1 MPTSSEPK
9 PEPKPN
15 HKPNRKRRIV
25 GSPLVHFLILG
36 ALLFFG
42 EKALFE
48 PEPEVVIRL
57 TTQDIAALEQG
68 WRERNGRPPNAE
80 LLQAL
85 IDAHI
90 EDELLL
96 QEARSLG
103 WHLTDGIVL
112 RRLLRNQRFLDADE
126 SISDQALLERAFEQ
140 EMDKTDLVV
149 RRRLLERMRL
159 LIASQVRARPPSDAE
174 LEAFLA
180 QNADT
185 FRRPE
190 RVDLSHVFLSR
201 DRRGDQLQADAEAL
215 GRKLREEEISP
226 DRARE
231 LGDPFLLAHRIPL
244 SSEASIGRQ
253 YGPAFAAEAI
263 RAPLD
268 QWSGPLPSSYGAHM
282 VWVHEKTP
290 AEVPPLADIR
300 QRVESEVLREREQT
314 ELLAHTRSLREN
326 ARIILPDAP
335 VASNP

>member
-1 MPTSSEPK
+1 MSTSSA
-9 PEPKPN
+9 PESESRPL
-15 HKPNRKRRIV
+15 RKRRLL
-25 GSPLVHFLILG
+25 GSPLLHFLVIG

-57 TTQDIAALEQG
+57 TAQDIAALEQG
-68 WRERNGRPPNAE
+68 WRERNGQPPNAE

-96 QEARSLG
+96 REARSLG

-112 RRLLRNQRFLDADE
+112 RRLLRNQRFLETDE
-126 SISDQALLERAFEQ
+126 SISDQELLERAFEQ
-140 EMDKTDLVV
+140 DMDKTDLVV

-159 LIASQVRARPPSDAE
+159 LIASRVRARPPSESE

-180 QNADT
+180 ENADA

-201 DRRGDQLQADAEAL
+201 DRRGDQLLADAEAL
-215 GRKLREEEISP
+215 GRKLREESIAP

-231 LGDPFLLAHRIPL
+231 LGDPFLLSHRIPL

-263 RAPLD
+263 RAPGD
-268 QWSGPLPSSYGAHM
+268 QWSGPIPSSYGAHM

-290 AEVPPLADIR
+290 AVVPPLDEIR
-300 QRVESEVLREREQT
+300 QRVESEVLRERERS
-314 ELLAHTRSLREN
+314 ELIAHTQSLREK
-326 ARIILPDAP
+326 ARIVLPDTSLATAP
-335 VASNP
+335 

>member
-1 MPTSSEPK
+1 MSTSSEPESESR
-9 PEPKPN
+9 PL
-15 HKPNRKRRIV
+15 RKRRLL
-25 GSPLVHFLILG
+25 GSPLLHFLVIG

-57 TTQDIAALEQG
+57 TAQDIAALEQG
-68 WRERNGRPPNAE
+68 WRERNGQPPNAE

-96 QEARSLG
+96 REARSLG

-112 RRLLRNQRFLDADE
+112 RRLLRNQRFLEADE

-140 EMDKTDLVV
+140 DMDKTDLVV

-159 LIASQVRARPPSDAE
+159 LIASQVRARPPSESE

-180 QNADT
+180 ENADA

-201 DRRGDQLQADAEAL
+201 DRRGDQLLADAEAL
-215 GRKLREEEISP
+215 GRKLREEGIGP
-226 DRARE
+226 DRAKE

-263 RAPLD
+263 RAPGD
-268 QWSGPLPSSYGAHM
+268 QWSGPIPSSYGAHM

-290 AEVPPLADIR
+290 SVVPPLDEIR
-300 QRVESEVLREREQT
+300 QRVESEVLRERERS
-314 ELLAHTRSLREN
+314 ELIAHTQSLREK
-326 ARIILPDAP
+326 ARIVLPDTSLATAP
-335 VASNP
+335 

>member
-1 MPTSSEPK
+1 MSTSSEPESESR
-9 PEPKPN
+9 PV
-15 HKPNRKRRIV
+15 RKRRLL
-25 GSPLVHFLILG
+25 GSPLLHFLVIG

-57 TTQDIAALEQG
+57 TAQDIAALEQG
-68 WRERNGRPPNAE
+68 WRERNGQPPNAE

-96 QEARSLG
+96 REARSLG

-112 RRLLRNQRFLDADE
+112 RRLLRNQRFLEADE
-126 SISDQALLERAFEQ
+126 GISDQALLERAFEQ
-140 EMDKTDLVV
+140 DMDKTDLVV

-159 LIASQVRARPPSDAE
+159 LIASRVRARPPSESE

-180 QNADT
+180 ENADA

-201 DRRGDQLQADAEAL
+201 DRRGDQLLADAEAL
-215 GRKLREEEISP
+215 GRKLREEGIGP

-263 RAPLD
+263 RAPGD
-268 QWSGPLPSSYGAHM
+268 QWSGPIPSSYGAHM

-290 AEVPPLADIR
+290 AVVPPLDEIR
-300 QRVESEVLREREQT
+300 QRVESEVLRERERS
-314 ELLAHTRSLREN
+314 ELIAHTQSLREK
-326 ARIILPDAP
+326 ARIVLPDTSLATAP
-335 VASNP
+335 

>member
-1 MPTSSEPK
+1 MSTSSAPESEPR
-9 PEPKPN
+9 PL
-15 HKPNRKRRIV
+15 RKRRLL
-25 GSPLVHFLILG
+25 GSPLLHFLVIG

-57 TTQDIAALEQG
+57 TAQDIAALEQG
-68 WRERNGRPPNAE
+68 WRERNGQPPNAE

-96 QEARSLG
+96 REARSLG

-112 RRLLRNQRFLDADE
+112 RRLLRNQRFLETDE
-126 SISDQALLERAFEQ
+126 SISDQELLERAFEQ
-140 EMDKTDLVV
+140 DMDKTDLVV

-159 LIASQVRARPPSDAE
+159 LISSQVRARPPSESE

-180 QNADT
+180 ENADA

-201 DRRGDQLQADAEAL
+201 DRRGDQLLADAEAL
-215 GRKLREEEISP
+215 GRKLREESIAP

-231 LGDPFLLAHRIPL
+231 LGDPFLLSHRIPL

-263 RAPLD
+263 RAPGD
-268 QWSGPLPSSYGAHM
+268 QWSGPIPSSYGAHM

-290 AEVPPLADIR
+290 AVVPPLDEIR
-300 QRVESEVLREREQT
+300 QRVESEVLRERERS
-314 ELLAHTRSLREN
+314 ELIAHTQSLREK
-326 ARIILPDAP
+326 ARIVLPETSLATAP
-335 VASNP
+335 

>member
-1 MPTSSEPK
+1 MSTSSAPESEPR
-9 PEPKPN
+9 PL
-15 HKPNRKRRIV
+15 RKRRLL
-25 GSPLVHFLILG
+25 GSPLLHFLVIG

-57 TTQDIAALEQG
+57 TAQDIAALEQG
-68 WRERNGRPPNAE
+68 WRERNGQPPNAE

-96 QEARSLG
+96 REARSLG

-112 RRLLRNQRFLDADE
+112 RRLLRNQRFLETDE
-126 SISDQALLERAFEQ
+126 SISDQELLERAFEQ
-140 EMDKTDLVV
+140 DMDKTDLVV

-159 LIASQVRARPPSDAE
+159 LIASQVRARPPSESE

-180 QNADT
+180 ENADA

-201 DRRGDQLQADAEAL
+201 DRRGDQLLADAEAL
-215 GRKLREEEISP
+215 GRKLREESIAP

-231 LGDPFLLAHRIPL
+231 LGDPFLLSHRIPL

-263 RAPLD
+263 RAPGD
-268 QWSGPLPSSYGAHM
+268 QWSGPIPSSYGAHM

-290 AEVPPLADIR
+290 AVVPPLDEIR
-300 QRVESEVLREREQT
+300 QRVESEVLRERERS
-314 ELLAHTRSLREN
+314 ELIAHTQSLREK
-326 ARIILPDAP
+326 ARIVLPDTSLATAP
-335 VASNP
+335 

>member
-1 MPTSSEPK
+1 MSTSSA
-9 PEPKPN
+9 PESESRPL
-15 HKPNRKRRIV
+15 RKRRLL
-25 GSPLVHFLILG
+25 GSPLLHFLVIG

-57 TTQDIAALEQG
+57 TAQDIAALEQG
-68 WRERNGRPPNAE
+68 WRERNGQPPNAE

-96 QEARSLG
+96 REARSLG

-112 RRLLRNQRFLDADE
+112 RRLLRNQRFLEADE
-126 SISDQALLERAFEQ
+126 GISDQALLERAFEQ
-140 EMDKTDLVV
+140 DMDKTDLVV

-159 LIASQVRARPPSDAE
+159 LIASRVRARPPSESE

-180 QNADT
+180 ENADA

-201 DRRGDQLQADAEAL
+201 DRRGDQLLADAEAL
-215 GRKLREEEISP
+215 GRKLREEGIGP

-263 RAPLD
+263 RAPGD
-268 QWSGPLPSSYGAHM
+268 QWSGPIPSSYGAHM

-290 AEVPPLADIR
+290 AVVPPLDEIR
-300 QRVESEVLREREQT
+300 QRVESEVLRERERS
-314 ELLAHTRSLREN
+314 ELIAHTQSLREK
-326 ARIILPDAP
+326 ARIVLPDTSLATAP
-335 VASNP
+335 

>member
-1 MPTSSEPK
+1 MSTSSAPESEPR
-9 PEPKPN
+9 PL
-15 HKPNRKRRIV
+15 RKRRLL
-25 GSPLVHFLILG
+25 GSPLLHFLVIG

-57 TTQDIAALEQG
+57 TAQDIAALEQG
-68 WRERNGRPPNAE
+68 WRERNGQPPNAE

-96 QEARSLG
+96 REARSLG

-112 RRLLRNQRFLDADE
+112 RRLLRNQRFLETDE
-126 SISDQALLERAFEQ
+126 SISDQELLERAFEQ
-140 EMDKTDLVV
+140 DMDKTDLVV

-159 LIASQVRARPPSDAE
+159 LISSQVRARPPSESE

-180 QNADT
+180 ENADA

-201 DRRGDQLQADAEAL
+201 DRRGDQLLADAEAL
-215 GRKLREEEISP
+215 GRKLREESIAP

-231 LGDPFLLAHRIPL
+231 LGDPFLLSHRIPL

-263 RAPLD
+263 RAPGD
-268 QWSGPLPSSYGAHM
+268 QWSGPIPSSYGAHM

-290 AEVPPLADIR
+290 AVVPPLDEIR
-300 QRVESEVLREREQT
+300 QRVESEVLRERERS
-314 ELLAHTRSLREN
+314 ELIAHTQSLREK
-326 ARIILPDAP
+326 ARIVLPA
-335 VASNP
+335 ASLATTP

>member
-1 MPTSSEPK
+1 MSTSSAPESEPR
-9 PEPKPN
+9 PL
-15 HKPNRKRRIV
+15 RKRRLL
-25 GSPLVHFLILG
+25 GSPLLHFLVIG

-57 TTQDIAALEQG
+57 TAQDIAALEQG
-68 WRERNGRPPNAE
+68 WRERNGQPPNAE

-96 QEARSLG
+96 REARSLG

-112 RRLLRNQRFLDADE
+112 RRLLRNQRFLETDE
-126 SISDQALLERAFEQ
+126 SISDQELLERAFEQ
-140 EMDKTDLVV
+140 DMDKTDLVV

-159 LIASQVRARPPSDAE
+159 LISSQVRARPPSESE

-180 QNADT
+180 ENADA

-201 DRRGDQLQADAEAL
+201 DRRGDQLLADAEAL
-215 GRKLREEEISP
+215 GRKLREEGIGP

-263 RAPLD
+263 RAPGD
-268 QWSGPLPSSYGAHM
+268 QWSGPIPSSYGAHM

-290 AEVPPLADIR
+290 AVVPPLDEIR
-300 QRVESEVLREREQT
+300 QRVESEVLRERERS
-314 ELLAHTRSLREN
+314 ELIAHTQSLREK
-326 ARIILPDAP
+326 ARIVLPDTSLATAP
-335 VASNP
+335 

>member
-1 MPTSSEPK
+1 MSTSSEPESESR
-9 PEPKPN
+9 PV
-15 HKPNRKRRIV
+15 RKRRLL
-25 GSPLVHFLILG
+25 GSPLLHFLVIG

-57 TTQDIAALEQG
+57 TAQDIAALEQG
-68 WRERNGRPPNAE
+68 WRERNGQPPNAE

-96 QEARSLG
+96 REARSLG

-112 RRLLRNQRFLDADE
+112 RRLLRNQRFLEADE

-140 EMDKTDLVV
+140 DMDKTDLVV

-159 LIASQVRARPPSDAE
+159 LISSQVRARPPSESE

-180 QNADT
+180 ENSDA

-201 DRRGDQLQADAEAL
+201 DRRGDQLLADAEAL
-215 GRKLREEEISP
+215 GRKLREEGIGP

-263 RAPLD
+263 RAPGD
-268 QWSGPLPSSYGAHM
+268 QWSGPIPSSYGAHM

-290 AEVPPLADIR
+290 AVVPPLDEIR
-300 QRVESEVLREREQT
+300 QRVESEVLRERERS
-314 ELLAHTRSLREN
+314 ELIAHTQSLREK
-326 ARIILPDAP
+326 ARIVLPDTSLATAP
-335 VASNP
+335 

>member
-1 MPTSSEPK
+1 MSTSSAPESEPR
-9 PEPKPN
+9 PL
-15 HKPNRKRRIV
+15 RKRRLL
-25 GSPLVHFLILG
+25 GSPLLHFLVIG

-57 TTQDIAALEQG
+57 TAQDIAALEQG
-68 WRERNGRPPNAE
+68 WRERNGQPPNAE

-96 QEARSLG
+96 REARSLG

-112 RRLLRNQRFLDADE
+112 RRLLRNQRFLEADE

-140 EMDKTDLVV
+140 DMDKTDLVV

-159 LIASQVRARPPSDAE
+159 LISSQVRARPPSESE

-180 QNADT
+180 ENADA

-201 DRRGDQLQADAEAL
+201 DRRGDQLLADAEAL
-215 GRKLREEEISP
+215 GRKLREESIAP

-231 LGDPFLLAHRIPL
+231 LGDPFLLSHRIPL

-263 RAPLD
+263 RAPGD
-268 QWSGPLPSSYGAHM
+268 QWSGPIPSSYGAHM

-290 AEVPPLADIR
+290 AVVPPLDEIR
-300 QRVESEVLREREQT
+300 QRVESEVLRERERS
-314 ELLAHTRSLREN
+314 ELIAHTQSLREK
-326 ARIILPDAP
+326 ARIVLPDTSLATAP
-335 VASNP
+335 

>member
-1 MPTSSEPK
+1 MSTSSAPESEPR
-9 PEPKPN
+9 PL
-15 HKPNRKRRIV
+15 RKRRLL
-25 GSPLVHFLILG
+25 GSPLLHFLVIG

-57 TTQDIAALEQG
+57 TAQDIAALEQG
-68 WRERNGRPPNAE
+68 WRERNGQPPNAE

-96 QEARSLG
+96 REARSLG

-112 RRLLRNQRFLDADE
+112 RRLLRNQRFLETDE
-126 SISDQALLERAFEQ
+126 SISDQELLERAFEQ
-140 EMDKTDLVV
+140 DMDKTDLVV

-159 LIASQVRARPPSDAE
+159 LISSQVRARPPSESE

-180 QNADT
+180 ENADA

-201 DRRGDQLQADAEAL
+201 DRRGDQLLADAEAL
-215 GRKLREEEISP
+215 GRKLREESIAP

-231 LGDPFLLAHRIPL
+231 LGDPFLLSHRIPL

-263 RAPLD
+263 RAPGD
-268 QWSGPLPSSYGAHM
+268 QWSGPIPSSYGAHM

-290 AEVPPLADIR
+290 AVVPPLDEIR
-300 QRVESEVLREREQT
+300 QRVESEVLRERERS
-314 ELLAHTRSLREN
+314 ELIAHTQSLREK
-326 ARIILPDAP
+326 ARIVLPDTSLATAP
-335 VASNP
+335 

>member
-1 MPTSSEPK
+1 MSTSSASESEPRTR
-9 PEPKPN
+9 P
-15 HKPNRKRRIV
+15 KRRLL
-25 GSPLVHFLILG
+25 GSPLLHFLVIG

-57 TTQDIAALEQG
+57 TAQDIAALEQG
-68 WRERNGRPPNAE
+68 WRERNGQPPNAE

-96 QEARSLG
+96 REARSLG

-112 RRLLRNQRFLDADE
+112 RRLLRNQRFLEADE

-140 EMDKTDLVV
+140 DMDKTDLVV

-159 LIASQVRARPPSDAE
+159 LIASRVRARPPSESE

-180 QNADT
+180 ENADA

-201 DRRGDQLQADAEAL
+201 DRRGDQLLADAEAL
-215 GRKLREEEISP
+215 GRKLREEGIGP

-263 RAPLD
+263 RAPED
-268 QWSGPLPSSYGAHM
+268 QWSGPIPSSYGAHM

-290 AEVPPLADIR
+290 AVVPPLDEIR
-300 QRVESEVLREREQT
+300 QRVESEVLRERERS
-314 ELLAHTRSLREN
+314 ELIAHTQSLREK
-326 ARIILPDAP
+326 ARIVLPETSLATAP
-335 VASNP
+335 